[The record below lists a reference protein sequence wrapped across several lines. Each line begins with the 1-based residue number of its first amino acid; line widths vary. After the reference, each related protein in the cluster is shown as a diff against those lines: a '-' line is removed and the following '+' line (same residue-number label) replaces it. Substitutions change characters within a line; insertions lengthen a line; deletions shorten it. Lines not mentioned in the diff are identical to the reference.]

1 MREKGKEAGRESNK
15 ISSEIISMTN
25 RTWEEGGRLT
35 VETMNRSE
43 REIRLQLSLSA
54 VSAALTNA
62 QPLLTVFEGLGI
74 LQQIY

>member
-1 MREKGKEAGRESNK
+1 MREKDKEAGRESNR
-15 ISSEIISMTN
+15 ISSKIISMTN

-54 VSAALTNA
+54 VSAPLTNG
-62 QPLLTVFEGLGI
+62 QPLLTV
-74 LQQIY
+74 